1 MVNIYSFSQMNEVA
15 PLMDAKTFDYI
26 SECEVESFESFD
38 DFDLLAFDY
47 YDVRSNDTEDSKT
60 LIYLDNRN
68 LFFFCENNAGVK
80 MIKQIVADIDKNYSN
95 EQLLYSFF
103 VKLLKGDMDCLDKFE
118 ERLNYEEAKLL
129 SGAEKDTLDTILD
142 WRNELMRLKRYYL
155 QLDIIFDEMSANDN
169 DLLSK
174 PTLKKISIIGART
187 VRYLNAVRNLQDIVS
202 QMREAYQSQL
212 EIQQN
217 DLMKVFT
224 VVTTVFLPL
233 NLITGWYGMNFKDM
247 PELSWHYG
255 YGSIIVVC
263 FLIVIFLLY
272 LFKKKKWI

>member
-1 MVNIYSFSQMNEVA
+1 
-15 PLMDAKTFDYI
+15 
-26 SECEVESFESFD
+26 
-38 DFDLLAFDY
+38 
-47 YDVRSNDTEDSKT
+47 
-60 LIYLDNRN
+60 
-68 LFFFCENNAGVK
+68 

-187 VRYLNAVRNLQDIVS
+187 DRYLNAVRNLQDIVS

-247 PELSWHYG
+247 PELSWRYG

>member
-1 MVNIYSFSQMNEVA
+1 MVNIYSFDEMNSVA
-15 PLMDAKTFDYI
+15 ELMDEKTFDYI

-47 YDVRSNDTEDSKT
+47 YNVRSDDKSDSKT
-60 LIYLDNRN
+60 LIYLDNNN
-68 LFFFCENNAGVK
+68 LFFFCENLAGVR
-80 MIKQIVADIDKNYSN
+80 MIRNIVDGIDCNESN

-118 ERLNYEEAKLL
+118 ERLNIEEAKLL
-129 SGAEKDTLDTILD
+129 SGTQKDTLDTLLG

-155 QLDIIFDEMSANDN
+155 QLDIIFDEMVANDN

-174 PTLKKISIIGART
+174 KTLKKIAIIGART
-187 VRYLNAVRNLQDIVS
+187 DRYLNAVRNLQGILS

-233 NLITGWYGMNFKDM
+233 NLITGWYGMNFSDM
-247 PELSWHYG
+247 PELSWKYG
-255 YGSIIVVC
+255 YTSVIAVCFVIVVL
-263 FLIVIFLLY
+263 LIY

>member
-1 MVNIYSFSQMNEVA
+1 
-15 PLMDAKTFDYI
+15 
-26 SECEVESFESFD
+26 
-38 DFDLLAFDY
+38 
-47 YDVRSNDTEDSKT
+47 
-60 LIYLDNRN
+60 
-68 LFFFCENNAGVK
+68 
-80 MIKQIVADIDKNYSN
+80 
-95 EQLLYSFF
+95 
-103 VKLLKGDMDCLDKFE
+103 MDCLDKFE

-187 VRYLNAVRNLQDIVS
+187 DRYLNAVRNLQDIVS

-247 PELSWHYG
+247 PELSWRYG
-255 YGSIIVVC
+255 YGSIIGVC

>member
-1 MVNIYSFSQMNEVA
+1 
-15 PLMDAKTFDYI
+15 
-26 SECEVESFESFD
+26 
-38 DFDLLAFDY
+38 
-47 YDVRSNDTEDSKT
+47 
-60 LIYLDNRN
+60 
-68 LFFFCENNAGVK
+68 
-80 MIKQIVADIDKNYSN
+80 
-95 EQLLYSFF
+95 
-103 VKLLKGDMDCLDKFE
+103 MDCLDKFE

-187 VRYLNAVRNLQDIVS
+187 DRYLNAVRNLQDIVS

-247 PELSWHYG
+247 PELSWRYG

-263 FLIVIFLLY
+263 FLTVIFLLY

>member
-1 MVNIYSFSQMNEVA
+1 
-15 PLMDAKTFDYI
+15 
-26 SECEVESFESFD
+26 
-38 DFDLLAFDY
+38 
-47 YDVRSNDTEDSKT
+47 
-60 LIYLDNRN
+60 
-68 LFFFCENNAGVK
+68 
-80 MIKQIVADIDKNYSN
+80 
-95 EQLLYSFF
+95 
-103 VKLLKGDMDCLDKFE
+103 MDCLDKFE

-187 VRYLNAVRNLQDIVS
+187 DRYLNAVRNLQDIVS

-224 VVTTVFLPL
+224 VVTTVFCR
-233 NLITGWYGMNFKDM
+233 LI
-247 PELSWHYG
+247 
-255 YGSIIVVC
+255 
-263 FLIVIFLLY
+263 LLRAGTV
-272 LFKKKKWI
+272 

>member
-1 MVNIYSFSQMNEVA
+1 M
-15 PLMDAKTFDYI
+15 
-26 SECEVESFESFD
+26 
-38 DFDLLAFDY
+38 
-47 YDVRSNDTEDSKT
+47 
-60 LIYLDNRN
+60 
-68 LFFFCENNAGVK
+68 
-80 MIKQIVADIDKNYSN
+80 
-95 EQLLYSFF
+95 
-103 VKLLKGDMDCLDKFE
+103 
-118 ERLNYEEAKLL
+118 
-129 SGAEKDTLDTILD
+129 
-142 WRNELMRLKRYYL
+142 
-155 QLDIIFDEMSANDN
+155 
-169 DLLSK
+169 
-174 PTLKKISIIGART
+174 
-187 VRYLNAVRNLQDIVS
+187 QDIVS

>member
-1 MVNIYSFSQMNEVA
+1 
-15 PLMDAKTFDYI
+15 
-26 SECEVESFESFD
+26 
-38 DFDLLAFDY
+38 
-47 YDVRSNDTEDSKT
+47 
-60 LIYLDNRN
+60 
-68 LFFFCENNAGVK
+68 
-80 MIKQIVADIDKNYSN
+80 
-95 EQLLYSFF
+95 
-103 VKLLKGDMDCLDKFE
+103 
-118 ERLNYEEAKLL
+118 
-129 SGAEKDTLDTILD
+129 
-142 WRNELMRLKRYYL
+142 MRLKRYYL

-187 VRYLNAVRNLQDIVS
+187 DRYLNAVRNLQDIVS

-247 PELSWHYG
+247 PELSWRYG

-263 FLIVIFLLY
+263 F
-272 LFKKKKWI
+272 

>member
-1 MVNIYSFSQMNEVA
+1 
-15 PLMDAKTFDYI
+15 
-26 SECEVESFESFD
+26 
-38 DFDLLAFDY
+38 
-47 YDVRSNDTEDSKT
+47 
-60 LIYLDNRN
+60 
-68 LFFFCENNAGVK
+68 

-187 VRYLNAVRNLQDIVS
+187 DRYLNADRKPN
-202 QMREAYQSQL
+202 A
-212 EIQQN
+212 
-217 DLMKVFT
+217 
-224 VVTTVFLPL
+224 
-233 NLITGWYGMNFKDM
+233 
-247 PELSWHYG
+247 
-255 YGSIIVVC
+255 
-263 FLIVIFLLY
+263 
-272 LFKKKKWI
+272 